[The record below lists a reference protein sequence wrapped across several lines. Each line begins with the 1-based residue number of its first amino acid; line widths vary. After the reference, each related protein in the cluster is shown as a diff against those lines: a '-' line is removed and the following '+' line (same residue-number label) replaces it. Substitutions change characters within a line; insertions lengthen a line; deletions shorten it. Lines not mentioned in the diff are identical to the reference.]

1 MSGPSADF
9 RKSKLILIVAGE
21 ASADLHGSHLVRAI
35 KRMDPDVT
43 FWGIGGK
50 KMEVEGVKIIVPS
63 SEMAVVGLTEVLS
76 RIHVIIRA
84 YRKLKAIL
92 KKDRPDLLILIDYPD
107 FNISLAGSAKRFKIP
122 VLYYIGPQ
130 VWAWR
135 RGRVRKLARRVDRM
149 AVILPFEEDFY
160 RKRGM
165 VVTYVGHPLMD
176 EHPHVGE
183 KSKTIEDLGL
193 ENGAPIIGLLPG
205 SRREEVI
212 NLLPAMIGAAE
223 ILHLRHPDLQAL
235 LPLASTLSPDLIEVM
250 TSQSRVPIKIYS
262 GDSYKA
268 LSVCDLALVASGT
281 ATLETAIMGVPM
293 VILYK
298 VSRLSYWIGRM
309 VIRVPY
315 IGLTNLVAGR
325 EIVPELIQDEVTPEK
340 IAQEALAIL
349 EGSQVRE
356 NMVKDLRG
364 LKERVGKGPASEKTA
379 KIALEMMTR

>member
-1 MSGPSADF
+1 
-9 RKSKLILIVAGE
+9 
-21 ASADLHGSHLVRAI
+21 
-35 KRMDPDVT
+35 
-43 FWGIGGK
+43 
-50 KMEVEGVKIIVPS
+50 MEVEGVKIIVPS